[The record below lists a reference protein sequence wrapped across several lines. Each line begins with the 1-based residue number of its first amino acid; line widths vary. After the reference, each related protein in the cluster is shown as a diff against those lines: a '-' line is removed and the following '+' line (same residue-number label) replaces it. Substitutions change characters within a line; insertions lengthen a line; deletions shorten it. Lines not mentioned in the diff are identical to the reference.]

1 MLLKDF
7 FVYEKEI
14 QMGGI
19 ALMLEGAILNA
30 TAFTGVG
37 YLAKYLA
44 SDNSSRWGEEAALSR
59 RWKIYQV
66 AYKKYQ
72 EDRTKLLDWIAT
84 IDREKSHARQMF
96 ENIDYALKL
105 YNRALSRSSNCRTL
119 NQHRQFS
126 IRIHLYI
133 VTDLSVESFL

>member
-30 TAFTGVG
+30 TSFTGVG
-37 YLAKYLA
+37 YLAKYLT
-44 SDNSSRWGEEAALSR
+44 SDNSSCWGEEAALSR
-59 RWKIYQV
+59 RWKIYQA
-66 AYKKYQ
+66 AYEKYQ
-72 EDRTKLLDWIAT
+72 EDRTKLLDWVAT
-84 IDREKSHARQMF
+84 IWKHWLRF
-96 ENIDYALKL
+96 E
-105 YNRALSRSSNCRTL
+105 T
-119 NQHRQFS
+119 
-126 IRIHLYI
+126 LYI

>member
-44 SDNSSRWGEEAALSR
+44 SDNSSCWGEEAALSR

-66 AYKKYQ
+66 AYEKYQ
-72 EDRTKLLDWIAT
+72 EALNKASRLDSDYWS
-84 IDREKSHARQMF
+84 REKSCWADVWKHGLRF
-96 ENIDYALKL
+96 E
-105 YNRALSRSSNCRTL
+105 TL
-119 NQHRQFS
+119 
-126 IRIHLYI
+126 
-133 VTDLSVESFL
+133 